1 MQKDNARWWAMGA
14 TAMSLFVVGLDMTV
28 LNVALPDIAVDLHA
42 STAQLQWFADAYL
55 LVMAAVML
63 PAGMLGDRFGRKVLT
78 LGALAVFGV
87 GSLWCALAGSPGS
100 LIAARAVLGLGA
112 AFLIPL
118 AMSAVVV
125 LFEPHERSRAI
136 LVLSLSTMVGL
147 PLGPIVGGLL
157 LQNFWWGSVFAINVP
172 VIALALLA
180 VWRFMPRDQAVAG
193 EAVRIDVVGAVAAGI
208 GLLGL
213 TYGVIEAPTRG
224 WADPVVLVGTLGG
237 LLVLAGFLVWERRL
251 RGAVPVFD
259 FAVWADR
266 GFRYGAVAAAVASLA
281 FFGVMF
287 TLPQY
292 YRAVLGADALGTGLR
307 TLPLVAGMLV
317 AMRLANGLGSR
328 FAMRS
333 LATVGF
339 VVMAA
344 GLVWGATTGVSDGF
358 ARTAWWSTLVGLGFG
373 TALFA
378 AQNTALMTLPRARA
392 ASGSALVQ
400 TLRQVGSV
408 MGIAVLGA
416 LLNHQYRA
424 AVDTHGLPA
433 QAADA
438 VRESA
443 QAGVQVAHESGSGAL
458 AHSVSSAFVQG
469 MDAALWASAAI
480 AVVGA
485 FVAWLLMP
493 VVRPGKPEAD
503 SLPDGAES
511 VRAEEDVDRAGASA
525 SRPA

>member
-1 MQKDNARWWAMGA
+1 MHKENARWWAMGA

-55 LVMAAVML
+55 LVMAAVLL
-63 PAGMLGDRFGRKVLT
+63 PAGMLGDRFGRKNLT
-78 LGALAVFGV
+78 LGALAVFGL

-112 AFLIPL
+112 AVLLPL

-125 LFEPHERSRAI
+125 LFDPPERPRAI
-136 LVLSLSTMVGL
+136 LVLSISTMVGL

-157 LQNFWWGSVFAINVP
+157 LQNFWWGSVFVINVP
-172 VIALALLA
+172 VIALAILA
-180 VWRFMPRDQAVAG
+180 VWRFMPRDEVSR
-193 EAVRIDVVGAVAAGI
+193 EAARIDVVGAVLAGS

-213 TYGVIEAPTRG
+213 TYAVIEAPARG
-224 WADPVVLVGTLGG
+224 WSDPVVLVGMIGG

-307 TLPLVAGMLV
+307 TLPLVVGMLV

-328 FAMRS
+328 LTMRS
-333 LATVGF
+333 VAAAGF
-339 VVMAA
+339 ALMAA
-344 GLVWGATTGVSDGF
+344 GLVWGATTGVSDGYV
-358 ARTAWWSTLVGLGFG
+358 RTAWWSTLVGLGFG
-373 TALFA
+373 ASLFA

-392 ASGSALVQ
+392 ASGSALIQ

-416 LLNHQYRA
+416 LLNDRYRA
-424 AVDTHGLPA
+424 TVDTDGLPA
-433 QAADA
+433 QAAGA

-443 QAGVQVAHESGSGAL
+443 QAGVQLAHQAGSEAL
-458 AHSVSSAFVQG
+458 AHSVGNAFVQG
-469 MDAALWASAAI
+469 MDAALWVSAAI

-485 FVAWLLMP
+485 LVAWLLMP
-493 VVRPGKPEAD
+493 AVRAVAPEPD
-503 SLPDGAES
+503 SGPDDAES
-511 VRAEEDVDRAGASA
+511 GRAEEDVDPTGASA
-525 SRPA
+525 ARPA